1 MKFWCILH
9 PADAIRPVFM
19 RVFAILGGAPEG
31 TFFASKNFFF
41 LLSDQAFA
49 EIQMKMYR
57 IQVWQ
62 KERNNTQKE

>member
-1 MKFWCILH
+1 
-9 PADAIRPVFM
+9 M